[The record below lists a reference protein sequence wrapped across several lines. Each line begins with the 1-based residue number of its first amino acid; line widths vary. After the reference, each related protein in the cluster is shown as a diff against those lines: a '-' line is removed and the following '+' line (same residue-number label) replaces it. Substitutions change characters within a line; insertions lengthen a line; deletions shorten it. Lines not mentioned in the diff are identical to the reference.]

1 MQRLCVICWVEAF
14 LLTSQHRILTSR
26 FGVRHDVLLTR
37 YDHNKSAPHAS
48 RTFFAEWQQKQ
59 VQMQIRRE
67 RTMISGDI
75 DRYVDGCS
83 SRFGNARADE
93 FAPVRTLAE
102 LCVTRASQLF
112 RKQITQ
118 LVQRKLTPQQETAQN
133 AKFPW
138 TEVATIREF
147 PNYPVRAW
155 RNIAIKSFVP
165 ERDAMA
171 FDSLVRSAVTSFMGV
186 RKQNAFRRYR
196 TRRDPRR
203 KKECA
208 KHADDQ
214 LRRVVWDA
222 STDPYP

>member
-1 MQRLCVICWVEAF
+1 M
-14 LLTSQHRILTSR
+14 TSQHRIMTSHDAVCVMTYDRRVTTTHDNKSSPHVSR
-26 FGVRHDVLLTR
+26 FFLCRM
-37 YDHNKSAPHAS
+37 A
-48 RTFFAEWQQKQ
+48 AEA

-75 DRYVDGCS
+75 DRYES
-83 SRFGNARADE
+83 
-93 FAPVRTLAE
+93 APVRTLAE

-118 LVQRKLTPQQETAQN
+118 LVQRKLTPQQQTAQN
-133 AKFPW
+133 ARFPW

-186 RKQNAFRRYR
+186 RKQNAFRRHR

-203 KKECA
+203 KQECA

-222 STDPYP
+222 STEPYP